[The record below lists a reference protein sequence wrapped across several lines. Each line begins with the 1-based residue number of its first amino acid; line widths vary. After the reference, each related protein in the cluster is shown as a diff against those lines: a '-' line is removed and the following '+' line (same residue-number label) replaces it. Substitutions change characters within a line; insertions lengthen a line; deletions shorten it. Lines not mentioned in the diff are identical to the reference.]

1 MPRLEPD
8 PPPATRKPPATRA
21 PAASATTNPK
31 QSSTQLGRVPT
42 AGRPAIRPGQ
52 SMTTGALSS
61 LDTGTTAGSFGHGVM
76 AEQTKKGGAALTWLL
91 VILGLGGLG
100 YIAYTVFTMK

>member
-1 MPRLEPD
+1 MCIRD
-8 PPPATRKPPATRA
+8 
-21 PAASATTNPK
+21 SAGPK

-42 AGRPAIRPGQ
+42 AGRPAIRAGQ

-61 LDTGTTAGSFGHGVM
+61 LDTGATAGSFGHGVM
-76 AEQTKKGGAALTWLL
+76 AEQNKKGGAALTWLL

>member
-1 MPRLEPD
+1 
-8 PPPATRKPPATRA
+8 
-21 PAASATTNPK
+21 
-31 QSSTQLGRVPT
+31 
-42 AGRPAIRPGQ
+42 
-52 SMTTGALSS
+52 MTTGALSS